1 MRKLEA
7 LGVVDHRPL
16 VPAGLAAIDYAALA
30 TLSNLRR
37 YR

>member
-7 LGVVDHRPL
+7 LGVVVHRPL

-30 TLSNLRR
+30 TLSDLRC
-37 YR
+37 

>member
-1 MRKLEA
+1 MRILEV

-30 TLSNLRR
+30 TLSDRCC
-37 YR
+37 

>member
-7 LGVVDHRPL
+7 LGVVNDRLL

-30 TLSNLRR
+30 PLSDLRC
-37 YR
+37 